1 MNEYNVTYDGK
12 RSIYRVWKY
21 NEYGGCSNVYSNWS
35 LASCVQYIEK
45 MTKQIDELEV

>member
-21 NEYGGCSNVYSNWS
+21 NEYGGRSNWS